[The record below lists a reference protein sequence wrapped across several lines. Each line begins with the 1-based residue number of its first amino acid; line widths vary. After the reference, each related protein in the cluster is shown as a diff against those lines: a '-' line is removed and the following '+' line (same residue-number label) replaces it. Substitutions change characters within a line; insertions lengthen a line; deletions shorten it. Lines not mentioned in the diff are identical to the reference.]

1 LRELRG
7 RGDVGRGSIPP
18 SLAIA
23 GLPDGGA
30 AFARVDDRLLATLW
44 HLASMW
50 GRVIPQGTVVPFR
63 LTHEMLASI
72 VGAQRPTTT
81 VAIHSLVQQ
90 RRLARDERP
99 D

>member
-1 LRELRG
+1 
-7 RGDVGRGSIPP
+7 
-18 SLAIA
+18 
-23 GLPDGGA
+23 
-30 AFARVDDRLLATLW
+30 
-44 HLASMW
+44 MW